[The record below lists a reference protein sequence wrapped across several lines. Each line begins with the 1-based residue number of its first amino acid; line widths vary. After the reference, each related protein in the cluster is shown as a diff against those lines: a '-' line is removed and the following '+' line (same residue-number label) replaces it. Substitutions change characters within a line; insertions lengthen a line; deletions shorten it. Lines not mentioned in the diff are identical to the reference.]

1 MGAWRRQHKNF
12 SNRPE
17 TCALGISPGEGEPSR
32 EFGGE
37 CLSKSFRSHRG
48 CTRKC
53 NRFSSDPSHPAQ
65 QDVTTKKRY
74 SPLPSTILSILSELS
89 RPSEVGSVGFCKPQV
104 GGSIPLPAP
113 LSKRSGYPR
122 PQPRI
127 TEQPSCVIPAALA
140 ASPRVPPRAPARA
153 DHPLRPRG

>member
-17 TCALGISPGEGEPSR
+17 TFALGISPGEGEPSR

-104 GGSIPLPAP
+104 GGSIPLASSIQ
-113 LSKRSGYPR
+113 LNL
-122 PQPRI
+122 QPRGF
-127 TEQPSCVIPAALA
+127 EGDVSPSWGACEGAG
-140 ASPRVPPRAPARA
+140 
-153 DHPLRPRG
+153 PLCRSR